1 MGKDK
6 SKKKDASKKK
16 GKAPEEQT
24 FPAAVEPGADEA
36 TPPTVDTDMLSK
48 KEKRAIHD
56 LDLTGVPHDFPRGVE
71 QIERVQYLNR
81 MILDP
86 ETKKKARRLADAE
99 LQGYRDRGT
108 ALMYANHDA
117 DRAER
122 EEAKKAK
129 ASAPEPEKAVLD
141 VALEVDEEVAVIKA
155 RVQERQRERY
165 EALIAD
171 GATEEAARQMSRF
184 TALRDEDPKGRTL
197 GKVGAAIIAAELD
210 TDEASE
216 KTDAAGAKALDEAE
230 PEVSSKK
237 KAKAQE
243 TEVVETETGREFAV
257 GAPAADDSDLD
268 PNDADRDADGVRWSK
283 HASPRPYIVKPDGK
297 EALYSRMTS
306 YIDVLDEKG
315 GLQDWKD
322 RMLLIGITRAAAE
335 LDPELDV
342 VDIVATVNKLVALTE
357 DRIET
362 ANKKLRKGKVSVP
375 EHAELVEAAEK
386 EYKSEA
392 RALVEDMRDR
402 GGAHEKAQKGTDL
415 HKVFEDF
422 DNAALA
428 SKPSVTIDEW
438 LDFWDGSA
446 PIAEGGTINRDRLSL
461 ADIAD
466 LRAYRAAMDAEGI
479 EVIACEQRVV
489 LDEYGVTGTLD
500 RSIRFTPPGATRKVK
515 GVGDVK
521 TGRLDY
527 GAGKFTTQVYGYAM
541 GEGYANSTE
550 RVDLKHSKKWGVI
563 MHSPAGQGK
572 TTIYYVDLSK
582 GAEGWKHIEA
592 VRGWRRSTTEAQTF
606 RGQSR
611 YLFAGATAEVS
622 EDGAIVVRALTRSSS
637 GHDLSWT

>member
-6 SKKKDASKKK
+6 SKKRDTSKKK
-16 GKAPEEQT
+16 GKAPEVET
-24 FPAAVEPGADEA
+24 FQVTGDFPGKAEPGADEA
-36 TPPTVDTDMLSK
+36 TAPTVDTDTLSK

-56 LDLTGVPHDFPRGVE
+56 LDLGEVHDFPRGVE
-71 QIERVQYLNR
+71 QIERVAYLNSVI
-81 MILDP
+81 MGDF
-86 ETKKKARRLADAE
+86 KKKARKAAEVE

-108 ALMYANHDA
+108 ALMWQKVDA
-117 DRAER
+117 D
-122 EEAKKAK
+122 KKAK
-129 ASAPEPEKAVLD
+129 AGTKAEPKAPEPEKAVLD
-141 VALEVDEEVAVIKA
+141 VAPEVDDEVAVIKA

-165 EALIAD
+165 EAMIAS
-171 GATEEAARQMSRF
+171 GAPEEAARQMSRF
-184 TALRDEDPKGRTL
+184 TALRDEDPKGKTL
-197 GKVGAAIIAAELD
+197 GKVGAAIMAAELD

-216 KTDAAGAKALDEAE
+216 KTDAAGAKALDDAE
-230 PEVSSKK
+230 PEVVAPSKK

-243 TEVVETETGREFAV
+243 AEVIETETGREFAV
-257 GAPAADDSDLD
+257 GTPTADDSDLD

-297 EALYSRMTS
+297 EAIYSRMTS

-322 RMLLIGITRAAAE
+322 RMLLVGIARAAAE

-342 VDIVATVNKLVALTE
+342 VDIVGTVNDLVAKTE
-357 DRIET
+357 AAIAKADK
-362 ANKKLRKGKVSVP
+362 ALKKGKVSVLG
-375 EHAELVEAAEK
+375 HADLVEAAEK
-386 EYKSEA
+386 TYKSEA

-415 HKVFEDF
+415 HAVFEHF
-422 DNAALA
+422 DNAAMQTKGLTVDA
-428 SKPSVTIDEW
+428 WLGYPADGAVDTPTWGDE
-438 LDFWDGSA
+438 
-446 PIAEGGTINRDRLSL
+446 LSP
-461 ADIAD
+461 ADVAD

-541 GEGYANSTE
+541 GEGYANSSE

-582 GAEGWKHIEA
+582 GVEGWKHIEA
-592 VRGWRRSTTEAQTF
+592 VRGWRRTTTEAQTF
-606 RGQSR
+606 RGKAP
-611 YLFAGATAEVS
+611 YMFAGATAEVS
-622 EDGAIVVRALTRSSS
+622 EDGGIVVTPAPTK
-637 GHDLSWT
+637 